1 MRAFRRS
8 TLWLGCSVLIGSAV
22 LVADRMPVAS
32 AADSKGIVA
41 ITVEE
46 AKKDPDFAIQGE
58 YEGMLGGQD
67 DKQKWGLQIIA
78 LGDSKFHAVAYSGGL
93 PGAGWDKNEKV
104 EVDGSA
110 KDGVASFTGER
121 GSATVKD
128 GVASVKTPDGKP
140 LGELKRVERKSP
152 TIGKKS
158 PEGAVVLFDGKSG
171 DAFTDPKKFVDGLM
185 SQGITS
191 KQKFQ
196 DFSLHMEFLLSYM
209 PAARGQGRANS
220 GCYMQ
225 GRYEVQILDSFGLS
239 GEHNEC
245 GGIYTTKKPD
255 VNMCLPPLVW
265 QTYDVEYTA
274 ARFDADGKKT
284 ANAKL
289 TVLHNGVQIHKDVE
303 LPKATTAA
311 PVAEGPEPGPI
322 FLQDHGNPIRYR
334 NIWLVEKK

>member
-1 MRAFRRS
+1 MRALVRPAA
-8 TLWLGCSVLIGSAV
+8 LLACSL
-22 LVADRMPVAS
+22 S
-32 AADSKGIVA
+32 AALACGLIVPANSPTADPPKSIVA
-41 ITVEE
+41 ITIDD

-58 YEGMLGGQD
+58 YEGDLGGQD
-67 DKQKWGLQIIA
+67 GKAKWGLQVIA
-78 LGDSKFHAVAYSGGL
+78 LGDGKFHAVAYSGGL
-93 PGAGWDKNEKV
+93 PGAGWDQEKKV
-104 EVDGSA
+104 ESDGST
-110 KDGVASFTGER
+110 KDGVATFAGEK
-121 GSATVKD
+121 GSATIKN
-128 GVASVKTPDGKP
+128 GVAVITSEKGEP
-140 LGELKRVERKSP
+140 LGEMKKVERKSP
-152 TIGKKS
+152 TLDKKP

-171 DAFTDPKKFVDGLM
+171 NAFTDPKKFVDGLM

-196 DFSLHMEFLLSYM
+196 DFSLHLEFLLAYM

-245 GGIYTTKKPD
+245 GGVYTINKPD
-255 VNMCLPPLVW
+255 TNMCLPPLQW

-274 ARFDADGKKT
+274 AKFDATGKKS

-289 TVLHNGVQIHKDVE
+289 TVLHNGVKIHKELE
-303 LPKATTAA
+303 LPKTTTAA
-311 PVAEGPEPGPI
+311 PLPEGAEPGPI
-322 FLQDHGNPIRYR
+322 YIQDHGNPIRFR

>member
-1 MRAFRRS
+1 MRSYSRP
-8 TLWLGCSVLIGSAV
+8 AV
-22 LVADRMPVAS
+22 LLGLSFCASSALFVANRLPTAA
-32 AADSKGIVA
+32 AADSKGIAA

-58 YEGMLGGQD
+58 YAGELGDQD
-67 DKQKWGLQIIA
+67 GKEKWGLQIIA
-78 LGDSKFHAVAYSGGL
+78 LGDGKFHAVAFRGGL
-93 PGAGWDKNEKV
+93 PGEGWDKSDKV

-110 KDGVASFTGER
+110 SGGSATFKGEKGTAVIGDGVAKIT
-121 GSATVKD
+121 
-128 GVASVKTPDGKP
+128 TPDGKP
-140 LGELKRVERKSP
+140 LGDLKKAERKSP
-152 TIGKKS
+152 TIGKKP
-158 PEGAVVLFDGKSG
+158 PEGAVVLFDGKNG

-191 KQKFQ
+191 KQKFG

-209 PAARGQGRANS
+209 PAARGQSRANS

-245 GGIYTTKKPD
+245 GGIYTINKPA
-255 VNMCLPPLVW
+255 VNMCLPPLAW
-265 QTYDVEYTA
+265 QTYDVHYTA
-274 ARFDADGKKT
+274 AKYDGDKKT
-284 ANAKL
+284 ANAKM
-289 TVLHNGVQIHKDVE
+289 TVRHNGVVIHDNVE

-322 FLQDHGNPIRYR
+322 FLQDHGNPIRFR